1 MKRRF
6 TLTIRNKLIL
16 GLGLCALIMLGV
28 SWLGIHGQG
37 QSNANTSDIY
47 LGDVQPILDIAKV
60 RQGTYENRVTLGQTL
75 SMRNAAEVAASRSKI
90 AADNAT
96 IDQAWAAYYPLISSD
111 RERHYAD
118 AFAATRQRTA
128 DILQQILALAAD
140 GRFDEA
146 LKLQSQT
153 YTGLFRE
160 MMNDIDVLYEENQ
173 NQAADSY
180 RSSQRSY
187 AHTRL
192 ATLTALALGLGLVC
206 ALLVVMI
213 RAISRPIDRAVALA
227 DAIASGELN
236 HRIAIARNDEIGRLM
251 LALQR
256 MDSQLTRI
264 VREVRNGATS
274 VASASRQISQG
285 NDDLSQ
291 RTQEQASSLEET
303 ATSMEEMTTAVRQNA
318 DHAYQ
323 AAQLV
328 GGALDRAEHGGHV
341 VNEAMTAMDTIRR
354 SSERIADIV
363 GMVDEVAFQTNLLA
377 LNAAVE
383 AARAGEHGRGFAV
396 VASEVRALAQRS
408 AGFSREIRS
417 LVQEEKDKVDM
428 GSLLV
433 NASGDALND
442 ILARM
447 RKIAE
452 LVAHVT
458 QASEEQS
465 AGIDQ
470 VNRAVAQLDETTQQN
485 AALVEEAAA
494 ASRALQEQAAELM
507 EQVNFFRI
515 DTATATPVATRH
527 TEKIVAL
534 ETA

>member
-1 MKRRF
+1 MKPRL
-6 TLTIRNKLIL
+6 TLTIRNKLIF

-28 SWLGIHGQG
+28 GWLGIHGQG
-37 QSNANTSDIY
+37 QSNSNTSDIY

-60 RQGTYENRVTLGQTL
+60 RQGTYENRITVGQTL
-75 SMRNAAEVAASRSKI
+75 SMRNAGAVAASRNTI
-90 AADNAT
+90 AMDSAA

-111 RERHYAD
+111 RERQHAD
-118 AFAATRQRTA
+118 AFAAKRKQAA
-128 DILQQILALAAD
+128 DILKNILDLAAA
-140 GRFDEA
+140 GQFDDA
-146 LKLQSQT
+146 LKLQNQA
-153 YTGLFRE
+153 YAGLFHE
-160 MMNDIDVLYEENQ
+160 MMGDIDVLYEENQ

-180 RSSQRSY
+180 RSSQQSY
-187 AHTRL
+187 RHTRL
-192 ATLTALALGLGLVC
+192 ATFIALALGLALMC
-206 ALLVVMI
+206 ALLAIMI
-213 RAISRPIDRAVALA
+213 RAISRPIDNAVALA
-227 DAIASGELN
+227 DAIANGELN
-236 HRIAIARNDEIGRLM
+236 HRIVVERSDEIGRLT

-264 VREVRNGATS
+264 VREVRSGAAS
-274 VASASRQISQG
+274 VATASRQIAQG

-291 RTQEQASSLEET
+291 RTQEQAASLEET

-341 VNEAMTAMDTIRR
+341 VNEAMTAMESIRR

-428 GSLLV
+428 GGLLV
-433 NASGDALND
+433 NASGDALSD

-507 EQVNFFRI
+507 DQVNFFRI
-515 DTATATPVATRH
+515 NPATATPVAARH
-527 TEKIVAL
+527 REAIDEL